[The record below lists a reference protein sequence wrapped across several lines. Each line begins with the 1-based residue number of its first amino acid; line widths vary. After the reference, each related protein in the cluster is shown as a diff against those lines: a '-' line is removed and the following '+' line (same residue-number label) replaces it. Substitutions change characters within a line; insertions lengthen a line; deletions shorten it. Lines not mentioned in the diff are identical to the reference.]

1 MPRPSDARSRLIR
14 VASALFRQRG
24 YDGVGLTEILE
35 ASGAPK
41 GSFYHHFP
49 KGKEQLG
56 KASMF
61 YAGEQ
66 IGAFMD
72 AAMADAPDFP
82 AGIRRVAGGIADWF
96 ERSGFSEGCPVTA
109 IVLATVPQSQPLAQ
123 AAQAVLEDWQRR
135 LSAHASRLGTA
146 LSPAD
151 AELLLMLVEGAWI
164 LGPYTAIERTAAPRR
179 RVLPR
184 LTGNVRARI
193 TLLTASACGARG
205 GEPGD

>member
-49 KGKEQLG
+49 GGKEQLG
-56 KASMF
+56 EASMA

-66 IGAFMD
+66 IGAFID
-72 AAMADAPDFP
+72 TAMADAPDFP
-82 AGIRRVAGGIADWF
+82 AGIRRFIGGIAEWF
-96 ERSGFSEGCPVTA
+96 ERSGFAEGCPVTA

-123 AAQAVLEDWQRR
+123 AARTVLDGWRRR
-135 LSAHASRLGTA
+135 LSEHASRFGTP
-146 LSPAD
+146 LSPAG

-164 LGPYTAIERTAAPRR
+164 LGRVRQSKEPLLHAAEAF
-179 RVLPR
+179 LS
-184 LTGNVRARI
+184 VREK
-193 TLLTASACGARG
+193 SGV
-205 GEPGD
+205 PGD